1 MNFLNYKDV
10 KINKCNLII
19 FFLKKQ
25 LFAQEQ
31 KIKFILINYANLK
44 QIQLNLEIFI

>member
-19 FFLKKQ
+19 YLKKQ